1 MKNRTAIY
9 DFLSDVISDS
19 FIIFDF
25 TLNRIDYIS
34 KNGLLSCCSEGKV
47 LDYNS
52 FKEIIYPAD
61 RIFLERVCENIQESI
76 DNDILSIAKV
86 DCFSF
91 LLRIVTDL
99 FTHGQSECFMTY
111 VKLKPILEE
120 GRIHYGICLFSA
132 SIIREQ
138 DNQLFVY
145 YKDMNYSTYS
155 FKTKRWTYHS
165 FSPLNK
171 RQKEVLIW
179 AQQGLSLKETATK
192 MNVVD
197 KTVESIRTSLFEKLG
212 VSSIEQAIQYAL
224 NRRLIY

>member
-1 MKNRTAIY
+1 MKNITAIY

-25 TLNRIDYIS
+25 TQNRIDYIS
-34 KNGLLSCCSEGKV
+34 QNGLLSCCSEGKV

-52 FKEIIYPAD
+52 FKEIIYSAD
-61 RIFLERVCENIQESI
+61 RFFLERVCENIQESI

-86 DCFSF
+86 DYFSF
-91 LLRIVTDL
+91 LLRICTDL
-99 FTHGQSECFMTY
+99 FTHGQSDYFMTY
-111 VKLKPILEE
+111 VKLKPLLEK
-120 GRIHYGICLFSA
+120 GRLRYGICLFSA

-145 YKDMNYSTYS
+145 YKDMDYSTYS
-155 FKTKRWTYHS
+155 FKPKRWTYHS

-179 AQQGLSLKETATK
+179 AQQGLSLKETAVK

>member
-1 MKNRTAIY
+1 MKSRTAIY
-9 DFLSDVISDS
+9 DFLSDLISDS
-19 FIIFDF
+19 FIVFDF
-25 TLNRIDYIS
+25 VQIRIDYIS
-34 KNGLLSCCSEGKV
+34 KKGLLSCCSEEKL
-47 LDYNS
+47 LDNDS

-61 RIFLERVCENIQESI
+61 RSFLEMVRKNIQESI
-76 DNDILSIAKV
+76 DNEILSMDKV

-91 LLRIVTDL
+91 LLRIDTNL
-99 FTHGQSECFMTY
+99 FTYGKSGYIMTY
-111 VKLKPILEE
+111 VKLKPTLEK
-120 GRIHYGICLFSA
+120 GQLHYGICIFSA

-145 YKDMNYSTYS
+145 YKDMDYSTYS
-155 FKTKRWTYHS
+155 FKTKRWIYHS
-165 FSPLNK
+165 FSSLNR

-179 AQQGLSLKETATK
+179 AQQGLSLKETAAK

-212 VSSIEQAIQYAL
+212 VKSIKQAVQYAV

>member
-1 MKNRTAIY
+1 MKNRAAIY
-9 DFLSDVISDS
+9 DFLSSMISDS
-19 FIIFDF
+19 FIVFDF
-25 TLNRIDYIS
+25 TQNNIDYIS
-34 KNGLLSCCSEGKV
+34 KNGLLFCCSDGNV
-47 LDYNS
+47 IDNNS
-52 FKEIIYPAD
+52 LKKIIYPAD
-61 RIFLERVCENIQESI
+61 LIFLERVCENIQETI

-86 DCFSF
+86 DYFSF

-99 FTHGQSECFMTY
+99 FTHAQSDYFMTY
-111 VKLKPILEE
+111 VKLKIFLEK
-120 GRIHYGICLFSA
+120 GRLHYGICLFSA
-132 SIIREQ
+132 SIIRQQ

-179 AQQGLSLKETATK
+179 AQQGLSLKETAVK

-212 VSSIEQAIQYAL
+212 VKSIEQAIQYAF